1 MPTAALRARFATS
14 VARRAVDVLESSD
27 VRAVLADVLM
37 SGERGTPA
45 ADRLCVACLPLLGV
59 DASAVSVIDEGE
71 SRGTFGASDAA
82 ARLLDALQFTAGE
95 GPCLEAAQTMV
106 PVLVPDLHAQD
117 EPRWPAFKDVAE
129 RAGVRAVFA
138 MPIRVGRIGLGALDL
153 FRSVPGPLSTTQ
165 MSDALLFADAA
176 AQILLDLI
184 DLGSNASRRGD
195 PLDGRGDPLD
205 QWEQVASL
213 SHLEVYRATG
223 MIMAQLDLSPAAAL
237 VRLRAYAFVNELT
250 AGEVAELVTSRRLRM
265 EV

>member
-1 MPTAALRARFATS
+1 MPFTVHHVRFGSS
-14 VARRAVDVLESSD
+14 VARGAVDVLESSD
-27 VRAVLADVLM
+27 VRAVLADVLVA
-37 SGERGTPA
+37 GERGTDA

-59 DASAVSVIDEGE
+59 DAAAVSVIDEGE

-117 EPRWPAFKDVAE
+117 EPRWPAFKDAAE

-138 MPIRVGRIGLGALDL
+138 MPILVGRIGLGALDL
-153 FRSVPGPLSTTQ
+153 FRSVPGPLSATQ
-165 MSDALLFADAA
+165 MSDALIFADAA

-184 DLGSNASRRGD
+184 DIGSNASRRGD
-195 PLDGRGDPLD
+195 PLD
-205 QWEQVASL
+205 QWEQMASL

-250 AGEVAELVTSRRLRM
+250 AGEVAELVTSRRLRL